1 MGINGERLKKLREEK
16 GVYPSE
22 IAKFLGI
29 SRPAYLKYEN
39 GETKI
44 PRQLDKLAK
53 YFGVTT
59 DYLLDN
65 ENQENMILSENQ
77 ALFLKMFDSL
87 DIEGQQTIFTMLN
100 SLRLTHGKREKS
112 SELMNISTPQSSG
125 VIGLVS
131 GRA

>member
-16 GVYPSE
+16 GIYPSAV
-22 IAKFLGI
+22 AKFLGI

-44 PRQLDKLAK
+44 PRQLDKLANF
-53 YFGVTT
+53 FGVTT

-65 ENQENMILSENQ
+65 EQKEKIQLSEKQ
-77 ALFLKMFDSL
+77 IKVLKMFDSL
-87 DIEGQQTIFTMLN
+87 NNEGQSAIFVMLD

-112 SELMNISTPQSSG
+112 SELMNISAPQGNG